1 MLLLEGKKNHL
12 TKGVFYNNGTAV
24 SACSLFQSLLERGNM
39 GRENVSLHNFLE
51 YWLILYKAQRILS

>member
-1 MLLLEGKKNHL
+1 MDLKIIWHVIVGGEKNNL

-39 GRENVSLHNFLE
+39 GRENISLHKFPGVLVNS
-51 YWLILYKAQRILS
+51 I

>member
-1 MLLLEGKKNHL
+1 MLLLEGEKKHL

-39 GRENVSLHNFLE
+39 GRKNVSLHNFLE
-51 YWLILYKAQRILS
+51 